1 MNSGATP
8 VLEQSTIGTAVH
20 STMTQ
25 PAISRPNRLLSDWRT
40 CVLVLTG
47 LWAVIYMAGLS
58 RPALL
63 DDADTVHAEAAKEM
77 LQRRDWVTLYA
88 NGIRY
93 LEKAP
98 LMYWG
103 VATSY
108 TLLGIS
114 EWSTRLPLVLGV
126 LAMILSTYGL
136 GRWALGDEG
145 GFDSG
150 LVLATALGPYLFT
163 RFLIPDVAVG
173 LWLTLT
179 FWLFLVSLE
188 QTTRDQAK
196 LEQTKPARWTC
207 WGLAAVCALN
217 VLTKGLIGL
226 GFPAAAIG
234 LYLVLT
240 GNLRHLLKL
249 RLFSS
254 ALVFFAIAA
263 PWHILAALRNPAQ
276 GQVRGFL
283 WFYFVNEHI
292 RRFLNTRVPRDYG
305 TVPLLLFWALL
316 VLWLLPW
323 TVFLPQSLREVP
335 RWWPEFRAQ
344 MTRRQ
349 RAYLL
354 FFLWNLV
361 IVGFFSLSTR
371 QEYYTIPAIPGMAL
385 LVGGWLQRERT
396 SAADSRERRSGWT
409 SSAVLL
415 AVGVIIA
422 AVGFASL
429 FFSKAPPPGTDLA
442 DLLRKHPQDYALSFG
457 HFLDLTPQAMGVFRV
472 PLFGFS
478 LAFLLGTLANWI
490 LRRRGQAGPGNVTLV
505 AMMVVLL
512 ACVRIAFGIFSPILS
527 SKDLALA
534 IREQYR
540 PGDQIVVIGLYE
552 NASSLNFYTGIPLH
566 SLREPAGNM
575 WFGTQFPGAP
585 RVFETQASF
594 VEMWKAPQRVFLWAE
609 EDDPPALRGLTRY
622 VVARGGGKIIFS
634 NRPSLISQ
642 SRLRIRLRASQSPVF
657 QIEDMASPMNTV
669 AQKTCGPDERRDQ
682 VSQRK
687 QENVA

>member
-1 MNSGATP
+1 MNSGAATNIDQP
-8 VLEQSTIGTAVH
+8 TIESAIPP
-20 STMTQ
+20 TMT
-25 PAISRPNRLLSDWRT
+25 RPNGFFSDWRI
-40 CVLVLTG
+40 CVLALIA

-77 LQRRDWVTLYA
+77 VQRHDWVTLYA
-88 NGIRY
+88 NGVRY

-108 TLLGIS
+108 TLFGVS

-126 LAMILSTYGL
+126 LAMILSTYGF

-188 QTTRDQAK
+188 QERP
-196 LEQTKPARWTC
+196 ERWTC
-207 WGLAAVCALN
+207 WALAAVCALN

-226 GFPAAAIG
+226 VFPAAAIG
-234 LYLVLT
+234 LYLLLT
-240 GNLRHLLKL
+240 GNLRHVLKL
-249 RLFSS
+249 RLVSS

-263 PWHILAALRNPAQ
+263 PWHILAALRNPPQ
-276 GQVRGFL
+276 GNVRGFL

-292 RRFLNTRVPRDYG
+292 LRFLNRRVPRDYD
-305 TVPLLLFWALL
+305 TVPLLLFWVLL
-316 VLWLLPW
+316 VLWLIPW
-323 TVFLPQSLREVP
+323 TVFLPQSLQEVP
-335 RWWPEFRAQ
+335 RRWREFHSQ
-344 MTRRQ
+344 MSRRQ
-349 RAYLL
+349 RAYLM
-354 FFLWNLV
+354 FFLWNVV

-396 SAADSRERRSGWT
+396 SPADSRERSGGRI
-409 SSAVLL
+409 SSAILLVAGVL
-415 AVGVIIA
+415 IA
-422 AVGFASL
+422 AVGFAL
-429 FFSKAPPPGTDLA
+429 LVFSKPPAPGADLS

-457 HFLDLTPQAMGVFRV
+457 HFLDLTPQAMGAFRV

-478 LAFLLGTLANWI
+478 LAFLLGTLANWL
-490 LRRRGQAGPGNVTLV
+490 LRRRGQAGAGNVALV

-566 SLREPAGNM
+566 SLRSPGGNM
-575 WFGTQFPGAP
+575 WYGTQFPGAP

-594 VEMWKAPQRVFLWAE
+594 VEMWQGPHRIFLWAE
-609 EDDPPALRGLTRY
+609 EDDPPALRGLHRY
-622 VVARGGGKIIFS
+622 EVARRGGKIIFS
-634 NRPSLISQ
+634 NRPS
-642 SRLRIRLRASQSPVF
+642 A
-657 QIEDMASPMNTV
+657 
-669 AQKTCGPDERRDQ
+669 
-682 VSQRK
+682 
-687 QENVA
+687 

>member
-1 MNSGATP
+1 MNSG
-8 VLEQSTIGTAVH
+8 
-20 STMTQ
+20 
-25 PAISRPNRLLSDWRT
+25 PARNLDPPTTESRPRPNQLLSDWRV
-40 CVLVLTG
+40 CVLALIA

-63 DDADTVHAEAAKEM
+63 DDADTVHAEAAREM
-77 LQRRDWVTLYA
+77 VQRHDWVTLYA

-108 TLLGIS
+108 TLFGVS
-114 EWSTRLPLVLGV
+114 EWSTRLPLMLGV

-136 GRWALGDEG
+136 GRWALGGEG

-150 LVLATALGPYLFT
+150 LVLATALGPFLFT
-163 RFLIPDVAVG
+163 RFLIPDVPVG

-188 QTTRDQAK
+188 QQKPEQA
-196 LEQTKPARWTC
+196 KPARWVC

-226 GFPAAAIG
+226 VFPAGAIG
-234 LYLVLT
+234 LYLLLT

-249 RLFSS
+249 RLLSS
-254 ALVFFAIAA
+254 AAVFFAIAA

-276 GQVRGFL
+276 GNVPGFL

-292 RRFLNTRVPRDYG
+292 LRFLNKRVPRDYD

-316 VLWLLPW
+316 VLWLIPW

-335 RWWPEFRAQ
+335 RRWREFRMQ

-354 FFLWNLV
+354 FFLWNVV

-385 LVGGWLQRERT
+385 LVGGWLQRERA
-396 SAADSRERRSGWT
+396 SAADSRERRSGRI
-409 SSAVLL
+409 SSTLL
-415 AVGVIIA
+415 LVAGVIV
-422 AVGFASL
+422 AVVGLAL
-429 FFSKAPPPGTDLA
+429 LMFSKTPAPGTDLS

-457 HFLDLTPQAMGVFRV
+457 HFLDLTPQAMGAFRV

-490 LRRRGQAGPGNVTLV
+490 LRRRGRAGAGNASLA

-527 SKDLALA
+527 SKDLAMA

-566 SLREPAGNM
+566 SLRAPGGNM
-575 WFGTQFPGAP
+575 WYGTQFPGAP

-594 VEMWKAPQRVFLWAE
+594 VEMWKGPQRVFLWAE
-609 EDDPPALRGLTRY
+609 EDDPPALQGLARY
-622 VVARGGGKIIFS
+622 EVARRGGKIIFA
-634 NRPSLISQ
+634 NRPSP
-642 SRLRIRLRASQSPVF
+642 LR
-657 QIEDMASPMNTV
+657 
-669 AQKTCGPDERRDQ
+669 
-682 VSQRK
+682 
-687 QENVA
+687 

>member
-1 MNSGATP
+1 MKSASA
-8 VLEQSTIGTAVH
+8 LD
-20 STMTQ
+20 
-25 PAISRPNRLLSDWRT
+25 SRPPATRATILQNGLLSDWR
-40 CVLVLTG
+40 VSLLA
-47 LWAVIYMAGLS
+47 LSAWAVIYMAGLS

-63 DDADTVHAEAAKEM
+63 DDADTVHAEAAREM
-77 LQRRDWVTLYA
+77 VLRHDWVTLYA
-88 NGIRY
+88 NGVRY

-108 TLLGIS
+108 TLFGVS

-136 GRWALGDEG
+136 GRWALGGEA

-188 QTTRDQAK
+188 QERP
-196 LEQTKPARWTC
+196 ERWTC

-226 GFPAAAIG
+226 VFPAGAIG
-234 LYLVLT
+234 LYLLLT

-249 RLFSS
+249 RLVSS

-263 PWHILAALRNPAQ
+263 PWHILAALRNPPQ
-276 GQVRGFL
+276 GNVRGFL

-292 RRFLNTRVPRDYG
+292 LRFLNRRVPRDYD
-305 TVPLLLFWALL
+305 TVPLLLFWVLL
-316 VLWLLPW
+316 VLWLIPW
-323 TVFLPQSLREVP
+323 TVFLPQSLQEVP
-335 RWWPEFRAQ
+335 RRWREFRSQ
-344 MTRRQ
+344 MSRRQ
-349 RAYLL
+349 RAYLM
-354 FFLWNLV
+354 FFLWNVV

-385 LVGGWLQRERT
+385 LVGGWLQREGT
-396 SAADSRERRSGWT
+396 SPVDSRERRGGRI

-415 AVGVIIA
+415 AAGIIAA
-422 AVGFASL
+422 AVGFALL
-429 FFSKAPPPGTDLA
+429 FFSKAPAPGADLS

-457 HFLDLTPQAMGVFRV
+457 HFLDLTPQAMGAFRV

-490 LRRRGQAGPGNVTLV
+490 LRRRGRAGPGNVALV

-552 NASSLNFYTGIPLH
+552 NASSLNFYTGIPLR
-566 SLREPAGNM
+566 SLRAPGGNM
-575 WFGTQFPGAP
+575 WYGTQFPGAP

-594 VEMWKAPQRVFLWAE
+594 VEMWQGPHRVFLWAE
-609 EDDPPALRGLTRY
+609 EDDPPALRVLPRY
-622 VVARGGGKIIFS
+622 EVARRGGKIIFS
-634 NRPSLISQ
+634 NQPNRPTPL
-642 SRLRIRLRASQSPVF
+642 A
-657 QIEDMASPMNTV
+657 
-669 AQKTCGPDERRDQ
+669 
-682 VSQRK
+682 
-687 QENVA
+687 

>member
-8 VLEQSTIGTAVH
+8 NPEPPTSESTIHRTVN
-20 STMTQ
+20 
-25 PAISRPNRLLSDWRT
+25 PPNRLLADWRIS
-40 CVLVLTG
+40 VLVLIA

-63 DDADTVHAEAAKEM
+63 DDADTVHAEAAREM
-77 LQRRDWVTLYA
+77 LQRHDWVTLYV

-108 TLLGIS
+108 TLFGIS
-114 EWSTRLPLVLGV
+114 EWSTRFPLMLVV

-136 GRWALGDEG
+136 GRWALGSEG
-145 GFDSG
+145 GFDSA
-150 LVLATALGPYLFT
+150 LVLATALGPFLFT

-188 QTTRDQAK
+188 QQK
-196 LEQTKPARWTC
+196 LEQAKPARWTC

-226 GFPAAAIG
+226 VFPAGAIG
-234 LYLVLT
+234 LYLLLT

-254 ALVFFAIAA
+254 ALVFLAIAA

-276 GQVRGFL
+276 GHVRGFL

-292 RRFLNTRVPRDYG
+292 LRFLNKRVPRDYD

-316 VLWLLPW
+316 VLWLIPW
-323 TVFLPQSLREVP
+323 TAFLPQSLQDVP
-335 RWWPEFRAQ
+335 RRWREFHAQ
-344 MTRRQ
+344 MSRRQ

-354 FFLWNLV
+354 FFLWNVV

-385 LVGGWLQRERT
+385 LVGGWLQRESA
-396 SAADSRERRSGWT
+396 SAADSCERRNGRI

-422 AVGFASL
+422 VVGFALL
-429 FFSKAPPPGTDLA
+429 FFSKAPAPGTDLS
-442 DLLRKHPQDYALSFG
+442 DLLRKNPQDYALSFG
-457 HFLDLTPQAMGVFRV
+457 HFLDLTPQAMGAFRV

-478 LAFLLGTLANWI
+478 LAFLLGTLANWM
-490 LRRRGQAGPGNVTLV
+490 LRRRARAGAGNAALA
-505 AMMVVLL
+505 AMMVVVL
-512 ACVRIAFGIFSPILS
+512 ACVRIAFGIFSPIIS
-527 SKDLALA
+527 SKDLAMA
-534 IREQYR
+534 IRGQYR
-540 PGDQIVVIGLYE
+540 PGDQIVVSGLYE
-552 NASSLNFYTGIPLH
+552 NASTLNFYTGLPLH
-566 SLREPAGNM
+566 SLHTPGGNM
-575 WFGTQFPGAP
+575 WYGTQFPGAP

-594 VEMWKAPQRVFLWAE
+594 LEMWNGPQRVFFWTDQ
-609 EDDPPALRGLTRY
+609 EDPVALRGLTSY
-622 VVARGGGKIIFS
+622 VVARRGGKTIFA
-634 NRPSLISQ
+634 NRPMAPA
-642 SRLRIRLRASQSPVF
+642 SR
-657 QIEDMASPMNTV
+657 
-669 AQKTCGPDERRDQ
+669 
-682 VSQRK
+682 
-687 QENVA
+687 

>member
-1 MNSGATP
+1 MKNSAMNPSAPRHLETP
-8 VLEQSTIGTAVH
+8 TIESPIPPTRTLPAVNCAD
-20 STMTQ
+20 Q
-25 PAISRPNRLLSDWRT
+25 PRPSRLLSDWRIS
-40 CVLVLTG
+40 VLALIA

-63 DDADTVHAEAAKEM
+63 DDADTVHGEAAREM
-77 LQRRDWVTLYA
+77 LQRHDWVTLYV

-108 TLLGIS
+108 TLFGVS
-114 EWSTRLPLVLGV
+114 EWSTRFPLMLGV

-136 GRWALGDEG
+136 GCWALGSEG
-145 GFDSG
+145 GFGSG

-179 FWLFLVSLE
+179 FWFFLISLE
-188 QTTRDQAK
+188 QP
-196 LEQTKPARWTC
+196 KPARSAC
-207 WGLAAVCALN
+207 WGMAAMCALN

-226 GFPAAAIG
+226 VFPVGAIG
-234 LYLVLT
+234 LYLLLT

-249 RLFSS
+249 RLVSS

-283 WFYFVNEHI
+283 WFYFVNEHFL
-292 RRFLNTRVPRDYG
+292 RFLNKRVPRDYD

-316 VLWLLPW
+316 VLWLIPW
-323 TVFLPQSLREVP
+323 TVFLPQSLRQVP
-335 RWWPEFRAQ
+335 HRWRQFRAQ
-344 MTRRQ
+344 MSRRE
-349 RAYLL
+349 RSYLL
-354 FFLWNLV
+354 FFLWTVV

-371 QEYYTIPAIPGMAL
+371 QEYYTIPAIPAMAL
-385 LVGGWLQRERT
+385 LVGGWLQRERA
-396 SAADSRERRSGWT
+396 SATVSRERRSGRI

-415 AVGVIIA
+415 AVGAIIA
-422 AVGFASL
+422 LVGFGL
-429 FFSKAPPPGTDLA
+429 LLFSKAPAPNTDLS
-442 DLLRKHPQDYALSFG
+442 DLLRKNPQDYALSFG
-457 HFLDLTPQAMGVFRV
+457 HFLDLTPQAMGVFRM

-478 LAFLLGTLANWI
+478 LAFLLGTLANFM
-490 LRRRGQAGPGNVTLV
+490 LRRRGRAGAGNVALA
-505 AMMVVLL
+505 AMMVVVL

-527 SKDLALA
+527 SKDLAMV

-552 NASSLNFYTGIPLH
+552 NASTLNFYTGIPLH
-566 SLREPAGNM
+566 SLRAPGGNM
-575 WFGTQFPGAP
+575 WYGTQFPGAP

-594 VEMWKAPQRVFLWAE
+594 VEMWKGPQRVFLWAE
-609 EDDPPALRGLTRY
+609 QDDPPALRGLTSF
-622 VVARGGGKIIFS
+622 VVARHGGKIIFS
-634 NRPSLISQ
+634 NQP
-642 SRLRIRLRASQSPVF
+642 
-657 QIEDMASPMNTV
+657 MAS
-669 AQKTCGPDERRDQ
+669 R
-682 VSQRK
+682 
-687 QENVA
+687 

>member
-1 MNSGATP
+1 
-8 VLEQSTIGTAVH
+8 
-20 STMTQ
+20 
-25 PAISRPNRLLSDWRT
+25 
-40 CVLVLTG
+40 
-47 LWAVIYMAGLS
+47 
-58 RPALL
+58 LL
-63 DDADTVHAEAAKEM
+63 DDADTVHAQAAREM
-77 LQRRDWVTLYA
+77 LLRHDWVTLYA
-88 NGIRY
+88 NGVRY

-108 TLLGIS
+108 TLFGVS
-114 EWSTRLPLVLGV
+114 EWSTRFPLMLGV
-126 LAMILSTYGL
+126 LAMILATYGL
-136 GRWALGDEG
+136 GRWALGSEG

-150 LVLATALGPYLFT
+150 LVLGTALGPYLFT
-163 RFLIPDVAVG
+163 RFLIPDVPVG

-188 QTTRDQAK
+188 QT
-196 LEQTKPARWTC
+196 KPARWTC
-207 WGLAAVCALN
+207 WGLAAMCALN

-226 GFPAAAIG
+226 VFPIGAIG
-234 LYLVLT
+234 IYLLLT

-249 RLFSS
+249 RLVSS

-292 RRFLNTRVPRDYG
+292 LRFLNRRVPRDYD
-305 TVPLLLFWALL
+305 TVPLVLFWALL

-323 TVFLPQSLREVP
+323 TAFLPQSLREVP
-335 RWWPEFRAQ
+335 RRWREFRAQ
-344 MTRRQ
+344 MSRRQ

-385 LVGGWLQRERT
+385 LVGGWLQRERA
-396 SAADSRERRSGWT
+396 SAADSRERRNGRI

-422 AVGFASL
+422 VAGFALL
-429 FFSKAPPPGTDLA
+429 FFSKAPARGTDLS
-442 DLLRKHPQDYALSFG
+442 DLLRKNPQDYALSFG
-457 HFLDLTPQAMGVFRV
+457 HFLDLTRQAMGAFRV

-490 LRRRGQAGPGNVTLV
+490 LRHRGRAGAGNAALA

-512 ACVRIAFGIFSPILS
+512 SCVRIAFGIFSPIIS
-527 SKDLALA
+527 SKDLAMA

-540 PGDQIVVIGLYE
+540 PGDQIVVSGLYE
-552 NASSLNFYTGIPLH
+552 NASTLNFYTGLRLRSLH
-566 SLREPAGNM
+566 PPGGNM
-575 WFGTQFPGAP
+575 WYGAQFPGAP

-594 VEMWKAPQRVFLWAE
+594 LEMWNGPGRVFFWTDQ
-609 EDDPPALRGLTRY
+609 EDPAALRGLTSY
-622 VVARGGGKIIFS
+622 VVARRGGKTIFA
-634 NRPSLISQ
+634 NQPVAPV
-642 SRLRIRLRASQSPVF
+642 SR
-657 QIEDMASPMNTV
+657 
-669 AQKTCGPDERRDQ
+669 
-682 VSQRK
+682 
-687 QENVA
+687 

>member
-1 MNSGATP
+1 MNPSAARHLDP
-8 VLEQSTIGTAVH
+8 PKFEIVSH
-20 STMTQ
+20 STTAL
-25 PAISRPNRLLSDWRT
+25 PVEDSTTIRPHRLLSDWRIS
-40 CVLVLTG
+40 VLVLIG
-47 LWAVIYMAGLS
+47 LWAVIYMTGLS
-58 RPALL
+58 HPALL
-63 DDADTVHAEAAKEM
+63 DDADTVHAEAAREM
-77 LQRRDWVTLYA
+77 LQRHDWVTLYV
-88 NGIRY
+88 NGVRY

-108 TLLGIS
+108 TLFGIS
-114 EWSTRLPLVLGV
+114 EWSTRFPLMLGV

-136 GRWALGDEG
+136 GRWALGGEG

-150 LVLATALGPYLFT
+150 LVLATALGPFLFT

-188 QTTRDQAK
+188 QP
-196 LEQTKPARWTC
+196 KPARWTC
-207 WGLAAVCALN
+207 WALAAMCALN

-226 GFPAAAIG
+226 VFPVAAIG
-234 LYLVLT
+234 LYLLLT

-249 RLFSS
+249 RLLSS
-254 ALVFFAIAA
+254 ALVFFVIAA

-292 RRFLNTRVPRDYG
+292 LRFLNRRVPRDYD

-323 TVFLPQSLREVP
+323 TVFLPQSLQEVP
-335 RWWPEFRAQ
+335 RRWRQFREQ
-344 MTRRQ
+344 MSRRQ

-354 FFLWNLV
+354 FFLWTAV

-371 QEYYTIPAIPGMAL
+371 QEYYTIPAIPAMAL
-385 LVGGWLQRERT
+385 LVGGWLQRERA
-396 SAADSRERRSGWT
+396 SAKNSPDRRSGRA
-409 SSAVLL
+409 SSLVLL
-415 AVGVIIA
+415 AVGIIVA
-422 AVGFASL
+422 VVGFAL
-429 FFSKAPPPGTDLA
+429 LAFSKTPAPGTDLS
-442 DLLRKHPQDYALSFG
+442 DLLRKHPQDYSLSFG
-457 HFLDLTPQAMGVFRV
+457 HFLDLTPQAMGAFRV

-490 LRRRGQAGPGNVTLV
+490 LRRRGRTGPGNVAL
-505 AMMVVLL
+505 ALMMVVMFT
-512 ACVRIAFGIFSPILS
+512 CVRIAFGIFSPILS
-527 SKDLALA
+527 SKDLALT

-552 NASSLNFYTGIPLH
+552 NASTLNFYTGIPLH
-566 SLREPAGNM
+566 SLRPPGGNM
-575 WFGTQFPGAP
+575 WYGTQFPGAP

-594 VEMWKAPQRVFLWAE
+594 VEMWNGPHRVFLWAE
-609 EDDPPALRGLTRY
+609 EDDPPALHKLTSY
-622 VVARGGGKIIFS
+622 IVARRGGKIIFS
-634 NRPSLISQ
+634 NQPNS
-642 SRLRIRLRASQSPVF
+642 
-657 QIEDMASPMNTV
+657 
-669 AQKTCGPDERRDQ
+669 
-682 VSQRK
+682 
-687 QENVA
+687 